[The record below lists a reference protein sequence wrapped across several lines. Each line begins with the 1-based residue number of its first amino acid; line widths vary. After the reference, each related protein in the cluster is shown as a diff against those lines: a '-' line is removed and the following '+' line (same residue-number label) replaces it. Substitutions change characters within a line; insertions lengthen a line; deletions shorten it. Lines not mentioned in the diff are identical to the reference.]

1 MTAISSP
8 PVHLVLFDWDG
19 TLIDSR
25 DALVR
30 AWHQSTQQV
39 IGRTFPATE
48 EEYADTFVRRGLDIF
63 ADITPDAQAAGDLA
77 RRFDEVYIDQAIEP
91 FQGVRS
97 LLGALK
103 ERGFAIAVVTSKARV
118 RFERDAVVA
127 GLTDLIDV
135 SVCGD
140 DVRNAKPDPEPV
152 LRALTLAGVPADR
165 AILIGDT
172 VADVGAGVAAGV
184 RVVGAG
190 WGYGEREVL
199 LELGANTVLDSPEDL
214 SGIVEDTG
222 PRTVDARLTPP
233 TSKGRDTR
241 QRILESATRLF
252 GEHGYANVRIT
263 DITEAA
269 GLSQGAFYRY
279 FKDRREVVLELLRR
293 MTAEAFDFV
302 KAPWDESDPMAS
314 VLRSTV
320 LYFSFYE
327 RNRNLFAVLVELS
340 MTDPDVRDI
349 WDHSRHAFYGRI
361 AHSLRRGV
369 SAGVL
374 RDDLDIQVAAEMLGG
389 MSEFYAFQRFVLG
402 SIKDVPQE
410 LATRVLAE
418 IWIGGTIERGR
429 SR

>member
-1 MTAISSP
+1 MTMTSLA
-8 PVHLVLFDWDG
+8 PVDLVLFDWDG

-48 EEYADTFVRRGLDIF
+48 EEYADTFARRGLDIF

-77 RRFDEVYIDQAIEP
+77 RRFDEAYVDQAIDP
-91 FQGVRS
+91 FHGVRQ

-127 GLTDLIDV
+127 GLVELIDV

-152 LRALTLAGVPADR
+152 LRALTLAGVPAER
-165 AILIGDT
+165 AVMVGDT
-172 VADVGAGVAAGV
+172 GADIGAGVAAGV

-190 WGYGEREVL
+190 WGYGQRDVL
-199 LELGANTVLDSPEDL
+199 LDLGASTVLDSPDDL
-214 SGIVEDTG
+214 AGMLDSMAT
-222 PRTVDARLTPP
+222 PAVDIRLSPP
-233 TSKGRDTR
+233 TTKGRDTR
-241 QRILESATRLF
+241 QRLLDSATRLF
-252 GEHGYANVRIT
+252 GEQGYGNVRIT

-402 SIKDVPQE
+402 STKDVPQE

-418 IWIGGTIERGR
+418 LWIGGTMDRGR
-429 SR
+429 AQ